1 MTKIFTLAP
10 IVIQT
15 RAEVIK
21 QPPVPKPLASHQPP
35 PPKARPQQPQLQIG
49 NPETSPTHP
58 NPIPTTRKIENPLPL
73 SPVKPASQV
82 QAPQVVNKGQMRS
95 SMRSES
101 EEDERD
107 ENFVIESENI
117 DEKLYSSESSDSHGI
132 HNNQVQAPPV
142 STRPNAQ
149 AKKLTLSS
157 SSSASSPK
165 KPVPEVKKAKPI
177 QLKSESDASESVPH
191 QPKKSAFDE
200 EISGP
205 EMEMEDDFWN

>member
-1 MTKIFTLAP
+1 M
-10 IVIQT
+10 IQT

-21 QPPVPKPLASHQPP
+21 QPPVPKPHASHQPP
-35 PPKARPQQPQLQIG
+35 PPKAHPQQPQVQIG
-49 NPETSPTHP
+49 NPEAPQP
-58 NPIPTTRKIENPLPL
+58 NTRKIEKSLPL

-82 QAPQVVNKGQMRS
+82 QAPQIANKGQMRS

-117 DEKLYSSESSDSHGI
+117 DEKLYSSESSDSHEI
-132 HNNQVQAPPV
+132 QNNQVQAPPV

-149 AKKLTLSS
+149 ASKLTLSS

-165 KPVPEVKKAKPI
+165 KPAAEVKKAKPI

-200 EISGP
+200 EVSGP

>member
-1 MTKIFTLAP
+1 M
-10 IVIQT
+10 
-15 RAEVIK
+15 E
-21 QPPVPKPLASHQPP
+21 
-35 PPKARPQQPQLQIG
+35 
-49 NPETSPTHP
+49 
-58 NPIPTTRKIENPLPL
+58 L
-73 SPVKPASQV
+73 S
-82 QAPQVVNKGQMRS
+82 S
-95 SMRSES
+95 SSLV
-101 EEDERD
+101 

-132 HNNQVQAPPV
+132 QNNQAPPV

-149 AKKLTLSS
+149 AQKLTLSS

-177 QLKSESDASESVPH
+177 QLKSESDASESVQH